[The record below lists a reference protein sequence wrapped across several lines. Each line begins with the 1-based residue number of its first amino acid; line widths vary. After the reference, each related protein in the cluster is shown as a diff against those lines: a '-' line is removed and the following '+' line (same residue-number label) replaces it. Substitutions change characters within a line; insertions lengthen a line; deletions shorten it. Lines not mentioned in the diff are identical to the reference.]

1 MNEQQFVG
9 GSQATWRRLGS
20 AVEHASRHG
29 VASLG
34 AHDLKRMHEDYRTS
48 ASDLAYAQTHFPGSA
63 ATAHLNSLVARAHAE
78 LYGAP
83 PRRMA
88 ALWRFLSAG
97 YPRLVR
103 SHWRPVL
110 ASSALLVLATIV
122 GFSTSYAN
130 PSVARMML
138 PAQMRDYVPEAGR
151 AETEII
157 GIVQA
162 PAMSAAITVN
172 NVRVSFM
179 AFAGG
184 MTFGLLTVYALLMN
198 GAMLGVLA
206 GVSQQSGV
214 GLDFWTLIVPHG
226 ALELPAIALAGASGL
241 LLARAL
247 VFPGDLPRRAALR
260 LVTDDA
266 LKLVLGAVPLLV
278 VAGLIEG
285 FITPQAFATEL
296 KLAIG
301 VASAVG
307 LVAYIALPGR
317 REDKKSAGEEALS
330 ARETPLPRVHAL

>member
-1 MNEQQFVG
+1 MNEQEFVG

-20 AVEHASRHG
+20 AVEHASHHG

-83 PRRMA
+83 PRRIA

-103 SHWRPVL
+103 THWRPVL
-110 ASSALLVLATIV
+110 ASSALLVLATVV

-130 PSVARMML
+130 PQVARMML

-151 AETEII
+151 AEAELV
-157 GIVQA
+157 GIEQA
-162 PAMSAAITVN
+162 PAMSSAITVN

-184 MTFGLLTVYALLMN
+184 MTFGVLTVYALLMN

-206 GVSQQSGV
+206 GVSQQSGT
-214 GLDFWTLIVPHG
+214 GLEFWTLIVPHG

-266 LKLVLGAVPLLV
+266 LKLVMGAVPLLV
-278 VAGLIEG
+278 IAGLIEA

-301 VASAVG
+301 VAAAVG
-307 LVAYIALPGR
+307 LAAYIALPGR
-317 REDKKSAGEEALS
+317 RTDRERVDGDTAGVREATHVRAHSL
-330 ARETPLPRVHAL
+330 